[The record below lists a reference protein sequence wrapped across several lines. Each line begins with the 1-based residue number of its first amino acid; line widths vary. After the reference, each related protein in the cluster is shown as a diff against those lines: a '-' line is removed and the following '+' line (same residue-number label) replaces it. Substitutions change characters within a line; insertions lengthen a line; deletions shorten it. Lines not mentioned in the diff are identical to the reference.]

1 MVTSA
6 FTVYYMVVILYIFFQ
21 IRLVEI
27 DLKQRWNQIK
37 ILHETFILFDKT
49 EVDKLHILQLK
60 KVYK

>member
-21 IRLVEI
+21 IRLAEI

-49 EVDKLHILQLK
+49 AVDKLHILQLK

>member
-49 EVDKLHILQLK
+49 AVDELHILQLK